1 MQLSSIYRINWLS
14 SNGFYKNRSD
24 ISVFSKFPCLFF
36 FSKIR
41 FAENGSVF
49 PYDTGVP
56 LHLTGL
62 FQRSLPV
69 RNSPTGTQ
77 QYYHRKI
84 RPDSWQESAF
94 SLYILKQESRWTPCG
109 ILCGIFKLAGIYSR
123 NIIMSRNVN
132 QIPARN
138 PARNIMW
145 AQIPAR
151 IPGRNLYQNTAVI
164 PVQNYCSIYAGILLT
179 FLNKHICSL
188 LKQRK
193 C

>member
-1 MQLSSIYRINWLS
+1 MRIS
-14 SNGFYKNRSD
+14 TEV
-24 ISVFSKFPCLFF
+24 SVSEIPKTFSCF
-36 FSKIR
+36 R
-41 FAENGSVF
+41 
-49 PYDTGVP
+49 
-56 LHLTGL
+56 
-62 FQRSLPV
+62 PV

-94 SLYILKQESRWTPCG
+94 SSYILKQESMWTPCG

-151 IPGRNLYQNTAVI
+151 IPVRNLYQITAVI
-164 PVQNYCSIYAGILLT
+164 PVQNYC
-179 FLNKHICSL
+179 FICWHTGDL
-188 LKQRK
+188 FE
-193 C
+193 